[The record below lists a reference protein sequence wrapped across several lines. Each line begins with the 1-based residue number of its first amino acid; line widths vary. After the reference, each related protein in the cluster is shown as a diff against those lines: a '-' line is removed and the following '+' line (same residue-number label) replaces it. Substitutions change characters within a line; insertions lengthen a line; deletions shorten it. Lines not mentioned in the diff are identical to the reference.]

1 MALQSTNRTAIAKVR
16 EVTLGTTPASPAFKA
31 RRQTS
36 SSLAF
41 NPQTVESNE
50 IRSDRQVTD
59 LVLTGIQAGGDV
71 GGELAFNVC
80 DDDLEEALQGTW
92 ANKPTIT
99 VLTSDTEISDLSTT
113 TATVSAGGAAFVTGM
128 LTQTS
133 GFTTAANNKTERVS
147 SSTAT
152 TIVYPSSTFTAEGAA
167 IPVGATIRAIGFQGA
182 SGDLVLTTSGGN
194 GMTSTLLDFT
204 TLGLVPG
211 EWLKQQGWATAAD
224 NDFYRISSVTAHKI
238 FFDRVPLNFVADP
251 GTAVVITA
259 YFGDV
264 LVNGTT
270 LRSSTIE
277 RQYLDQSPVSYEY
290 FTGQCVDKLS
300 VDASAQKIMTYTIS
314 YVGTNASITTT
325 RASGATDIAAP
336 TNDVMN
342 TSSNVGELGF
352 NGVAVATPNYIMN
365 CKFDIQNNLRRQVAV
380 GSIGAVGIG
389 NGEFKVSGTLSFYFG
404 DKSVLDKIISNARTS
419 YYLPVGRAD
428 NNAQKLMF
436 DFPSIKLSS
445 GSPSV
450 SGKNADVMI
459 DAGFQALRDPTL
471 LYTMY
476 VGRFWYTT

>member
-16 EVTLGTTPASPAFKA
+16 ETTLGVTPATPAFKA

-59 LVLTGIQAGGDV
+59 LVLTGIQPGGDV
-71 GGELAFNVC
+71 AGEIAFNVC

-92 ANKPTIT
+92 ANKPVI
-99 VLTSDTEISDLSTT
+99 VVVTSDTEISDLSTT
-113 TATVSAGGAAFVTGM
+113 TATVSAGGAAFVAGLIT
-128 LTQTS
+128 LLA
-133 GFTTAANNKTERVS
+133 GFTTAANNKVARVS
-147 SSTAT
+147 SSTAL

-182 SGDLVLTTSGGN
+182 SGDLALVTSGGN
-194 GMTSTLLDFT
+194 GLTSSALDFT

-211 EWLKQQGWATAAD
+211 EWLKAQGFATAAD
-224 NDFYRISSVTAHKI
+224 DDFYRISSITAHKI
-238 FFDRVPLNFVADP
+238 FFDRVPSGFVADA
-251 GTAVVITA
+251 GTSVVITM

-277 RQYLDQSPVSYEY
+277 RQYLDQSPVTYEY
-290 FTGQCVDKLS
+290 FTGQCVDKFS
-300 VDASAQKIMTYTIS
+300 VNADAQKIMTYTIS
-314 YVGTNASITTT
+314 YIGTNASATTT
-325 RASGATDIAAP
+325 RIAGATDIAAP

-352 NGVAVATPNYIMN
+352 NGVPVATPNFIMS
-365 CKFDIQNNLRRQVAV
+365 CKFDIENNLRRQVAV
-380 GSIGAVGIG
+380 GSIGAVGVG
-389 NGEFKVSGTLSFYFG
+389 NGEFKVTGTLSFYFG
-404 DKSVLDKIISNARTS
+404 DKSVLDKVISNARTS
-419 YYLPVGRAD
+419 YYLPVGRSDA
-428 NNAQKLMF
+428 NASKLMF

-476 VGRFWYTT
+476 IGRFWYTT